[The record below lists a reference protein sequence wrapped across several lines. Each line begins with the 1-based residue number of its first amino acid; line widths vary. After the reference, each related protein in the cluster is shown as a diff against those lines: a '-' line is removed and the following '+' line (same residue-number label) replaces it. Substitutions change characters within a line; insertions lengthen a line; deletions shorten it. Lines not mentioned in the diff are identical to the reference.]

1 MNSTSESIL
10 KNEIKLDVVFRIL
23 YSKKKKYIPLLAIA
37 AILSSAL
44 ILCVPRYYTSSVMLA
59 PEYNNPTSNLGGLGS
74 LASSFGV
81 NLGNATSEDAITPTF
96 YPDLME
102 STSFLAPLLD
112 IKVSTKEKSYRGSYA
127 DYLLNHQDAPFWENL
142 FKLKKKNNGNNPMSS
157 ANINPYS
164 LTLEEA
170 ELLQTVTKRISCIV
184 DKKTNVISLKCT
196 DQDPM
201 VATIMADSIM
211 AHLQTFITNYR
222 TQKARVDLANIQ
234 QLSEKAY
241 KEYKATLS
249 KYSSFVD
256 EHNELTLPSMIA
268 KQDELENNMQSAYNT
283 YNTLQQRQQM
293 AEAKVQERT
302 PAFTII
308 QNATVPVKPAGPKRM
323 IFVLASTLLMFIVSS
338 FFFIIKEYH

>member
-10 KNEIKLDVVFRIL
+10 KNEIKLDVIFRIL

-44 ILCVPRYYTSSVMLA
+44 ILCVPRYYTSSVVLA
-59 PEYNNPTSNLGGLGS
+59 PEYNNPSSNLGGLGS

-102 STSFLAPLLD
+102 STSFLTPLLD
-112 IKVSTKEKSYRGSYA
+112 IKVSTKDKSFKGTYA
-127 DYLLNHQDAPFWENL
+127 DYLLNHQDTPFWKRL
-142 FKLKKKNNGNNPMSS
+142 LRFKRKDGDKPISS

-164 LTLEEA
+164 LTLDEA
-170 ELLQTVTKRISCIV
+170 ELLQTVSKSIDCSV

-196 DQDPM
+196 AQDPM
-201 VATIMADSIM
+201 VATIMAYSIM

-222 TQKARVDLANIQ
+222 TQKARVDLANIKK
-234 QLSEKAY
+234 LSEKAY
-241 KEYKATLS
+241 KEYKATQS
-249 KYSSFVD
+249 KYASFVD
-256 EHNELTLPSMIA
+256 GHNELTLPSMIA
-268 KQDELENNMQSAYNT
+268 KQDELENNMQSAYSI
-283 YNTLQQRQQM
+283 YNTLQQRLQM

-323 IFVLASTLLMFIVSS
+323 IIVLASTLLMFIVSS
-338 FFFIIKEYH
+338 LFFIIKEYH

>member
-10 KNEIKLDVVFRIL
+10 KNEIKLDVIFRIL

-44 ILCVPRYYTSSVMLA
+44 ILCVPRYYTSSVVLA
-59 PEYNNPTSNLGGLGS
+59 PEYNNPSSNLGGLGS

-102 STSFLAPLLD
+102 STSFLTPLLD
-112 IKVSTKEKSYRGSYA
+112 IKVSTKDKSYKGTYA
-127 DYLLNHQDAPFWENL
+127 DYLLNHQDTPFWKKL
-142 FKLKKKNNGNNPMSS
+142 LKFKRKNDDKPISS

-164 LTLEEA
+164 LTLDEA
-170 ELLQTVTKRISCIV
+170 ELLQTVSKSIDCSV

-196 DQDPM
+196 AQDPM

-222 TQKARVDLANIQ
+222 TQKARVDLANIKKQ
-234 QLSEKAY
+234 SEKAY
-241 KEYKATLS
+241 KEYKATQS
-249 KYSSFVD
+249 KYASFVD
-256 EHNELTLPSMIA
+256 GHNELTLPSMIA
-268 KQDELENNMQSAYNT
+268 KQDELENNMQSAYSI
-283 YNTLQQRQQM
+283 YNTLQQRLQM

-323 IFVLASTLLMFIVSS
+323 IIVLASTLLTFVISS
-338 FFFIIKEYH
+338 FYFVIKEYH

>member
-1 MNSTSESIL
+1 MNSTPGSIL
-10 KNEIKLDVVFRIL
+10 KNEIKLDIIFKIL
-23 YSKKKKYIPLLAIA
+23 YRNKKKYIPLLAIA

-102 STSFLAPLLD
+102 STSFLAPLLHV
-112 IKVSTKEKSYRGSYA
+112 KVSTKEKSYRGSYA
-127 DYLLNHQDAPFWENL
+127 DYLLNHQDAPFWN
-142 FKLKKKNNGNNPMSS
+142 KLLKFKKKNVDKRISS

-170 ELLQTVTKRISCIV
+170 ELLQTVSKRISCTV
-184 DKKTNVISLKCT
+184 DKKTNVITLQCT
-196 DQDPM
+196 AQDPM

-222 TQKARVDLANIQ
+222 TQKARVDLANIKK
-234 QLSEKAY
+234 LSEKAY
-241 KEYKATLS
+241 KEYKATQS
-249 KYSSFVD
+249 KYASFVD
-256 EHNELTLPSMIA
+256 GHNELTLPSMIA

-283 YNTLQQRQQM
+283 YNTLQQRQQI

-308 QNATVPVKPAGPKRM
+308 QNATVPIKPAGPKRM
-323 IFVLASTLLMFIVSS
+323 ITVLASTLLMFIVSS
-338 FFFIIKEYH
+338 FYFVIKEYH